1 MIEVKS
7 MSKPLYN
14 ELEEMNADEII
25 ERLEQEYKDDED
37 ALEDI
42 DRAKKNI
49 AYIRKQKGYAEQTP
63 KQHALELANTLI
75 YWN

>member
-1 MIEVKS
+1 

-25 ERLEQEYKDDED
+25 ERLEREYKDDED
-37 ALEDI
+37 ALENI
-42 DRAKKNI
+42 DSAKKNI
-49 AYIRKQKGYAEQTP
+49 AYIRKQKGYEGQTP